1 MKKTLTRMFGPNRWE
16 VTAHGRTFVK
26 RGCRIFT
33 AHEVLVSDELG
44 GIHNTVEKIKTV
56 TVH

>member
-1 MKKTLTRMFGPNRWE
+1 MFGPNRWE